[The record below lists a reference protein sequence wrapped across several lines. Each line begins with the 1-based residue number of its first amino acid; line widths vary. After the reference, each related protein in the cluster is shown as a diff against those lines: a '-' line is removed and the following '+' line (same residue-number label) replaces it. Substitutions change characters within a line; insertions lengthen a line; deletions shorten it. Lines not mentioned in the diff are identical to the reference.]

1 MPACE
6 VVIQIQNA
14 QSTDVLRRAWV
25 YWREAGNTTL
35 LRSDQN
41 GRLFSLKAGADRGQ
55 PRMYTERFTANSGT
69 TVDIY
74 YSRGALPIPDVRL
87 NEHNDVF
94 FRRTLQIAVPGQLQ
108 PANVGPNNPP
118 NTLVGAITA
127 AVTLPPVLITLTS
140 PLEIRLWP
148 ILWELPKDCDLDP
161 ACRALHPAART
172 PDYHTAGFTQG
183 TADHLPVAEHA
194 VVTNVLPDQVTFNG
208 NAVRIRP
215 REKALHFTG
224 TIDGRATGVVIQMLD
239 HAGNVVQLR
248 PNIDP
253 ASTPAASIA
262 GVVQA
267 GAYNVD
273 VFFADAVNTFG
284 IVQLFV
290 QSVGMTPP
298 IVEAFCGYLCGFQT
312 TLMDD
317 GLSNVNGQVR
327 GPSDMNE
334 SSDKLVVDYV
344 NSPQTTRHLMDGE
357 RRLRRMHI
365 FEMRNRQRLFDLA
378 APAGPAN
385 PEVLRPEMPM
395 WMAEFH
401 AVGVSPAPLATL
413 MALRAFYDR
422 SPFDLTLDL
431 QWKLLLTWDGPDHMR
446 DPDNLY
452 VYSLQVAQQDH
463 QIVRLRFGSQGQFV
477 DAAGPNITLNAGI
490 LPNAFDPAPTTATFP
505 VSGRRTPA
513 VNVSGLQRAW
523 GLARNAVMKDAL
535 VVEYQVRTVETRNG
549 NVVELIRG
557 GDGSLSLD
565 ITMDAV
571 SVLAPSEPAP
581 AIRLPRFRV
590 IGRNP
595 IPDITAG
602 NLETTLINA
611 LVQEFF
617 DQHPGDTAVQM
628 LPLDVWQIT
637 ARLIFHHESE
647 TYHQFETGNSRIAF
661 LGRGVSLYYGNEFKM
676 PYFGGPHGYGIVQVD
691 YGNSLTTIQN
701 EHHLTRDQLLDEVWN
716 FVDDLRGGVRH
727 LMGGKAQQALHSLG
741 GNHVADQRRMRAV
754 FQRAVV
760 RAYNGGSEFHWNGAD
775 FVIQPARFGSRF
787 ESGHASKGANSAVLY
802 PNQVFT
808 PDGHGSNVTYF
819 TADGHPND
827 VNFSVHPVHVN
838 AVPPQTQEQADAQA
852 LGDADAIAEPRITFP
867 WPIVFAEQDYGPGI

>member
-6 VVIQIQNA
+6 VVIQIQNG

-41 GRLFSLKAGADRGQ
+41 GRLFSLRAGADRAQ

-74 YSRGALPIPDVRL
+74 YSRGALPIPDARL

-94 FRRTLQIAVPGQLQ
+94 FRRTLQVAAPGQLP

-140 PLEIRLWP
+140 PLEMRLWP

-161 ACRALHPAART
+161 NCRALRPVRRT
-172 PDYHTAGFTQG
+172 PDYHTAGFSQG
-183 TADHLPVAEHA
+183 SATPPPVEQHA
-194 VVTNVLPDQVTFNG
+194 IVNNVLPDQVMFNG

-224 TIDGRATGVVIQMLD
+224 TIDSRATGVVIQMLD

-248 PNIDP
+248 PNIHP
-253 ASTPAASIA
+253 ASTPAANVA
-262 GVVQA
+262 GAVQA
-267 GAYNVD
+267 GTYNVD

-284 IVQLFV
+284 IVQFFV
-290 QSVGMTPP
+290 QSTGITPP
-298 IVEAFCGYLCGFQT
+298 IVEAFCGYLCGFQA
-312 TLMDD
+312 TLVDD

-327 GPSDMNE
+327 GPLEMSE

-344 NSPQTTRHLMDGE
+344 DSAKPTHELIVAE
-357 RRLRRMHI
+357 RRIRRMHI
-365 FEMRNRQRLFDLA
+365 FEMRNRQRPFASA
-378 APAGPAN
+378 AAAGPTN
-385 PEVLRPEMPM
+385 PDVLRPEMPM

-413 MALRAFYDR
+413 MALRAFYER

-431 QWKLLLTWDGPDHMR
+431 QWKLLLTWGGPDR
-446 DPDNLY
+446 LQDPDNLY
-452 VYSLQVAQQDH
+452 SYSLQVAQQDH
-463 QIVRLRFGSQGQFV
+463 QIVRLHFGSQGQFV
-477 DAAGPNITLNAGI
+477 DAAGANVALSAGV
-490 LPNAFDPAPTTATFP
+490 LPNAFDPAPTAVTFP
-505 VSGRRTPA
+505 VAGRRIPA
-513 VNVSGLQRAW
+513 VIVSGLQRAW
-523 GLARNAVMKDAL
+523 GLARNAVMKETL
-535 VVEYQVRTVETRNG
+535 VVEYQLRTVETRNG

-565 ITMDAV
+565 V
-571 SVLAPSEPAP
+571 SINTVNVLAPSESAP
-581 AIRLPRFRV
+581 AIRLPRFCV

-595 IPDITAG
+595 IPDISATD
-602 NLETTLINA
+602 LENTLINA

-617 DQHPGDTAVQM
+617 NQHPNDTAVQM
-628 LPLDVWQIT
+628 LPLTAWQIT

-647 TYHQFETGNSRIAF
+647 TYHQFENGKSRIAF
-661 LGRGVSLYYGNEFKM
+661 LGRGIDLYYGYEFKM

-691 YGNSLTTIQN
+691 YGNSLTAIQH
-701 EHHLTRDQLLDEVWN
+701 EHHLTRDRLLDEVWN

-727 LMGGKAQQALHSLG
+727 LMGEKAQQALHSLG

-760 RAYNGGSEFHWNGAD
+760 RAYNGGMEFHWNGAD
-775 FVIQPARFGSRF
+775 FVIQPSHFGPKFAKPAHHS
-787 ESGHASKGANSAVLY
+787 AGANAAVVY
-802 PNQVFT
+802 PNRVFE
-808 PDGHGSNVTYF
+808 PDGHGAHVTYF
-819 TADGHPND
+819 TADGNPND
-827 VNFSVHPVHVN
+827 VNFSVHP
-838 AVPPQTQEQADAQA
+838 AQENDAQA
-852 LGDADAIAEPRITFP
+852 LAAADADADARILFP
-867 WPIVFAEQDYGPGI
+867 WPIAFTEQDYGPGI